1 MRRPLRLLSCSAA
14 LLPLLLGAA
23 ASSSSSSSSSHVRW
37 LGCTDDWDPAFH
49 GAINMMAASSNLS
62 KAVANRAE
70 RGLPTFW
77 GDSCFPGATN
87 CSGRGGP
94 VQGPKG
100 CLKNGGCWSLAP
112 EWEAA
117 VDATAAALA
126 PLVANG
132 TVVGIFVGDEMVC
145 NGLPFENFTALVRHL
160 RAKVGPTLKLWANEC
175 CGTVTGA
182 NGGPGEWL
190 HVPPELDYVSYDCY
204 SVPELVAGSDKY
216 HWNGSAEVAMARAA
230 YEREIYPLLAPHQ
243 RVMQLPGLFGWNQ
256 SQCPMEQ
263 QAAALIEK
271 LSGYWSWA
279 QEDSRVVGLAPWH
292 MNDRSSHMGPNLG
305 PGAINFPTVMAKLRS
320 INAQIGPTTPPPPTP
335 PPPPS
340 AEPSL
345 VSLFPRGEH
354 NVDCYFGP
362 ILFAVPGSSTLVAL
376 TEARLFSCNDA
387 GPKRIAMRRSIDHG
401 LTWEPITFIWN
412 DTALPTLPSKEA
424 RWKQWNKMGGTNC
437 KNHHTMTHP
446 RLALPARQSADATR

>member
-1 MRRPLRLLSCSAA
+1 
-14 LLPLLLGAA
+14 
-23 ASSSSSSSSSHVRW
+23 
-37 LGCTDDWDPAFH
+37 
-49 GAINMMAASSNLS
+49 
-62 KAVANRAE
+62 
-70 RGLPTFW
+70 
-77 GDSCFPGATN
+77 
-87 CSGRGGP
+87 
-94 VQGPKG
+94 
-100 CLKNGGCWSLAP
+100 
-112 EWEAA
+112 
-117 VDATAAALA
+117 
-126 PLVANG
+126 
-132 TVVGIFVGDEMVC
+132 
-145 NGLPFENFTALVRHL
+145 
-160 RAKVGPTLKLWANEC
+160 
-175 CGTVTGA
+175 
-182 NGGPGEWL
+182 
-190 HVPPELDYVSYDCY
+190 
-204 SVPELVAGSDKY
+204 VPELVAGSDKY

-320 INAQIGPTTPPPPTP
+320 INAQIGPITPPPPTP